1 MGETR
6 IEDDRKRCSGGVFEF
21 TGGYNLV
28 LRLYRIPYSEESD
41 AMSRALELKDCGDA
55 GDEDD
60 AELEFGEYLVE
71 DFSEDYSQDYGE

>member
-1 MGETR
+1 MAETR
-6 IEDDRKRCSGGVFEF
+6 IEDDRKRCSGGVEF

-41 AMSRALELKDCGDA
+41 AMSRALELKDGGDA

-60 AELEFGEYLVE
+60 PSSEFEEYLVE